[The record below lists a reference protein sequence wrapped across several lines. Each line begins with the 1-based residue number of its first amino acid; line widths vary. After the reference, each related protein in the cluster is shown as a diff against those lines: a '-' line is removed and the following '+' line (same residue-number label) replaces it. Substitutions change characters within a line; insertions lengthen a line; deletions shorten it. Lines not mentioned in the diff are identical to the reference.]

1 MIKKTTE
8 FKKAIKAIRKEVK
21 QNKGDGVVY
30 LIAEFLKRVLDEHPE
45 HAGKITAEGKNI
57 SAAIKEINNAAVQ
70 SDAGDYAA
78 VRIDTAM
85 NIALKHFGI
94 PEMNTKEINDMFK
107 RTH

>member
-30 LIAEFLKRVLDEHPE
+30 LIAEFLKQVLNEHPE
-45 HAGKITAEGKNI
+45 HAGKIAAEGKSI
-57 SAAIKEINNAAVQ
+57 AAAIVDINKAAAQ
-70 SDAGDYAA
+70 SDVGDYAA

-85 NIALKHFGI
+85 NVALKYFGI
-94 PEMNTKEINDMFK
+94 PEMSAKEIDDVFK
-107 RTH
+107 RAH